1 MTAALF
7 HVGDRL
13 ALSNEDVMCF
23 TQSAREARLDA
34 LIAQS
39 RDFLSAAIEEHVTNE
54 GRMVAALAV
63 GFSGGNDSTVLT
75 HLFRRE
81 VDFALHANTTIGIE
95 ETRDFVRNTCEE
107 WELSLVERTPPRA
120 TDQYRHLVLTRER
133 GKKGQALGGF
143 PGPAM
148 HFKMFQRL
156 KERAIEQ
163 AQREV
168 VSNPRRERFVVILGR
183 RRTESQRRSRVR
195 VIDRRGSR
203 LNVSPLV
210 NWTKADLNTYRLR
223 HQPRADWNDSYIGR
237 CGVSPCRCTGVPRSK
252 ASGLIHMSGE
262 CLCGSF
268 AAPGEREEIA
278 YWFPGPFEQIA
289 ELEASL
295 ADRDDIPEHRKTWG
309 WGADPIKKRAETEYL
324 KRFDVVEE
332 GPRSGDM
339 CSSCDDRFQ
348 TALDF
353 GGVA

>member
-1 MTAALF
+1 MSELDL
-7 HVGDRL
+7 GLNDPL
-13 ALSNEDVMCF
+13 AVHNDDIARF
-23 TQSAREARLDA
+23 TQRHREERLDA
-34 LIAQS
+34 LIGQA
-39 RDFLSAAIEEHVTNE
+39 RDYLSAAIEEHVTNE

-63 GFSGGNDSTVLT
+63 GFSGGNDSTTLA
-75 HLFRRE
+75 HLFRQD

-107 WELSLVERTPPRA
+107 WGLSLIERTPPRE

-163 AQREV
+163 VRREIV
-168 VSNPRRERFVVILGR
+168 TNPRRERFVVILGR
-183 RRTESQRRSRVR
+183 RRSESQRRSRISV
-195 VIDRRGSR
+195 VDRRGSR

-223 HQPRADWNDSYIGR
+223 MAREGNPLPRN
-237 CGVSPCRCTGVPRSK
+237 T
-252 ASGLIHMSGE
+252 ASDLIHMSGE
-262 CLCGSF
+262 CLCGAF
-268 AAPGEREEIA
+268 AAPGERDEIA

-289 ELEASL
+289 ELEAAL
-295 ADRDDIPEHRKTWG
+295 ADRDDIPGHRKTWG

-324 KRFDVVEE
+324 KQFDVIEE
-332 GPRSGDM
+332 APTSGLM

-348 TALDF
+348 AALFEETA
-353 GGVA
+353 